1 MVFAWLALLSLGLVW
16 AGLGQADSDRKL
28 TTFDEINV
36 QRINVVEPDGK
47 PRVIVAN
54 RAHAAGLYWEG
65 KEHKHPSRSNGGFWF
80 MNDDGDEVGGLTFG
94 SGRLGEQYG
103 ASSRL
108 TFDQYKQDETVSL
121 AYQDSNGQRR
131 VGLHVWDRSDK
142 SMGLLIPLVD
152 RLARATSDEER
163 RQVRQEMAQMEE
175 GYRSGYGEAFLRRQ
189 DARRFARPSGG
200 QAGQAAAAA
209 QGRQCRLREHRIPGR
224 GGESRATHPRES
236 ERALTPGDVP
246 AAM

>member
-1 MVFAWLALLSLGLVW
+1 MVFVWLALLSLGLVW

-47 PRVIVAN
+47 PRVIVAS
-54 RAHAAGLYWEG
+54 RARAAGLYWEG

-103 ASSRL
+103 ASTRL

-131 VGLHVWDRSDK
+131 VGLQVWDRSDK
-142 SMGLLIPLVD
+142 SMGPLIPLVD

-175 GYRSGYGEAFLRRQ
+175 GYRSGYGE
-189 DARRFARPSGG
+189 RFF
-200 QAGQAAAAA
+200 AGKMLGDSLVRLADK
-209 QGRQCRLREHRIPGR
+209 QGRPRLLLRVDSAGSASIEFLDEAGKVVRRIPGKA
-224 GGESRATHPRES
+224 SAP
-236 ERALTPGDVP
+236 
-246 AAM
+246 